1 MQPYQ
6 TEVTNRISPRIALRG
21 TASRISFENT
31 VPSREGSPTESPSI
45 SKQYIINLSKNERI
59 RKLPLSNVKIGFNPL
74 IEQMAQKEE
83 KEAENEQNLQKAK
96 DKVY

>member
-1 MQPYQ
+1 M
-6 TEVTNRISPRIALRG
+6 
-21 TASRISFENT
+21 
-31 VPSREGSPTESPSI
+31 
-45 SKQYIINLSKNERI
+45 
-59 RKLPLSNVKIGFNPL
+59 PLSNVKIGFNPL